1 MQSILIIAAT
11 ENELKTLR
19 DINKKNLKIDYF
31 VNGIGPDVNISGLQK
46 LLEKKYDLIINAGIC
61 GSLLNNQKK
70 IGEIL
75 IPQKVYWSEDNNG
88 RSLKINIV
96 DYIRENYKAYLGS
109 LVTVSE
115 PVDNKIKRRQLTNHF
130 PEAEA
135 VDMELFYFVNLLQGK
150 EVQFISLKTISDLCY
165 DVELKKIMQNTD
177 RLMQPIRKLIKKI
190 VEYI

>member
-115 PVDNKIKRRQLTNHF
+115 PVDNKIKRRQLTNQF